1 MMSVQGIDESGT
13 ANLARP
19 TPAGTA
25 RRYQRLEGNWWPWA
39 LPAIVLVAVFF
50 VLPFVLNLRLAFTNW
65 TSFSDVIEWNGLDNF
80 ELLIEQNILL
90 QSLRVTVI
98 YAVVAMLL
106 QNIVSLSLAL
116 LLQETNFINSIFR
129 SLFFLPV
136 LISSVA
142 AGYIWFAL
150 LAPSGPFNQAIA
162 TVIPGFAHAWFGEIS
177 TALVTVAFVDV
188 WKSSGIVTLVYI
200 AGLNAIPH
208 ELSEAA
214 TIDGAS
220 AWERFWKIRFPL
232 LAPALTFTIVITL
245 IGAINAFDIAVATTR
260 GGPGTATMMLNLAMQ
275 QQWNTG
281 FYGTGS
287 ALGLTVTLI
296 VVLTAVPLVMYLR
309 SREVA
314 L

>member
-1 MMSVQGIDESGT
+1 MTAQGIDESG
-13 ANLARP
+13 AADLARRA
-19 TPAGTA
+19 PAGGV
-25 RRYQRLEGNWWPWA
+25 RRRWRPGGTWWPFA
-39 LPAIVLVAVFF
+39 LPALVLVAAFF
-50 VLPFVLNLRLAFTNW
+50 VLPFILNLRLAFTDW
-65 TSFSDVIEWNGLDNF
+65 SSFSDEIAWNGLDNF
-80 ELLIEQNILL
+80 KLLIEQNILIE
-90 QSLRVTVI
+90 SLRVTLI

-106 QNIVSLSLAL
+106 QNVVSLSLAL
-116 LLQETNFINSIFR
+116 LLQETNFINSVFR

-150 LAPSGPFNQAIA
+150 LSPNGPFNQAIA
-162 TVIPGFAHAWFGEIS
+162 MIMPGFSHAWFGDVS
-177 TALVTVAFVDV
+177 TALGAVAFTDV

-208 ELSEAA
+208 ELIEAA

-220 AWERFWKIRFPL
+220 AWQRFAKIRFPL
-232 LAPALTFTIVITL
+232 LAPALTFTVVITL
-245 IGAINAFDIAVATTR
+245 IGAINAFDIAMATTR
-260 GGPGTATMMLNLAMQ
+260 GGPGTATTVLNLAMQ

-287 ALGLTVTLI
+287 ALSLTITLI
-296 VVLTAVPLVMYLR
+296 VVLTAVPLVAYLR

>member
-1 MMSVQGIDESGT
+1 MTAQGIDESGA

-19 TPAGTA
+19 APAGA
-25 RRYQRLEGNWWPWA
+25 RRRWRPEGTWWPFA
-39 LPAIVLVAVFF
+39 LPALVLVAAFF
-50 VLPFVLNLRLAFTNW
+50 ALPFILNLRLAFTDW
-65 TSFSDVIEWNGLDNF
+65 SSFSDEINWNGLDN
-80 ELLIEQNILL
+80 LQQLIEQNILL
-90 QSLRVTVI
+90 ESLRVTLI

-106 QNIVSLSLAL
+106 QNVVSLSLAL
-116 LLQETNFINSIFR
+116 LLQETNFINSVFR
-129 SLFFLPV
+129 SVFFLPV

-150 LAPSGPFNQAIA
+150 LAPNGPFNQAIA
-162 TVIPGFAHAWFGEIS
+162 MIIPGFSHAWFGDVS
-177 TALVTVAFVDV
+177 TALVAVAFTDV

-208 ELSEAA
+208 ELIEAA

-220 AWERFWKIRFPL
+220 AWQRFAKIRFPL
-232 LAPALTFTIVITL
+232 LAPALTFTVVITL
-245 IGAINAFDIAVATTR
+245 IGAINAFDIAMATTR
-260 GGPGTATMMLNLAMQ
+260 GGPGTATTVLNLAMQ

-287 ALGLTVTLI
+287 ALSLTITLI
-296 VVLTAVPLVMYLR
+296 VVLTAVPLVAYLR